1 VIFPLLAHCCEGPL
15 FQRTTVP
22 KVRVRDRVRVSRVK
36 FRVMVT
42 VYG

>member
-1 VIFPLLAHCCEGPL
+1 MIFPLLAHNFEGPL

-36 FRVMVT
+36 FRVMFT